1 MDGSQPK
8 LLFIL
13 ADEHE
18 TKASAHLGALRR
30 TMMTGSDLRELINP
44 GAYKMLVVSRYNLR
58 EISQLSL
65 APFDMIANVV
75 TEPVRHREILENVRK
90 VLRTTRGRV
99 LNPPDAVLGTTR
111 ERVARTLAG
120 IDNLIAP
127 ATVRIAAGTPPAAAA
142 QLLDSAGLRGPII
155 LRHPGTHL
163 GKSMALFD
171 SIEAAADALEPQH
184 EHIATQFVDFR
195 SPDGLYRKY
204 RVFFIGREIVLRH
217 MLVSDHWNVHGA
229 DRKRF
234 MAPRAEIVAQERALF
249 ETDDPFPQNVCQVLH
264 DVRARMPLD
273 YFGMDF
279 AIREDGTV
287 ALFEANISMS
297 FFPFAADPQFEHC
310 QKAFEPAQNAFRE
323 LLGLPPTAA
332 LPRHLARTA

>member
-1 MDGSQPK
+1 MDGSQPR

-18 TKASAHLGALRR
+18 TKASAHLGALRH
-30 TMMTGSDLRELINP
+30 TMMTGSDLRELISP

-58 EISQLSL
+58 QISQLSL
-65 APFDMIANVV
+65 APFDVIANIV

-90 VLRTTRGRV
+90 VLRTARGRV
-99 LNPPDAVLGTTR
+99 LNPPDELLSTTR
-111 ERVARTLAG
+111 EKVSRTLAG

-127 ATVRIAAGTPPAAAA
+127 ITVRIAPNTSTAAAIR
-142 QLLDSAGLRGPII
+142 LLESAGLRAPII
-155 LRHPGTHL
+155 LRRAGTHL
-163 GKSMALFD
+163 GESMALFD
-171 SIEAAADALEPQH
+171 SIEAAADALEPQR
-184 EHIATQFVDFR
+184 EHVVTQFVDFR

-204 RVFFIGREIVLRH
+204 RVFFIGREIILRH

-234 MAPRAEIVAQERALF
+234 MASRPEIVAQERALF
-249 ETDDPFPQNVCQVLH
+249 ETDDPFPPK
-264 DVRARMPLD
+264 VREALKAVRSRMPLD

-279 AIREDGTV
+279 AIREDRTV
-287 ALFEANISMS
+287 VLFEANISMS

-332 LPRHLARTA
+332 QPRRFARTA